1 MNKLKTT
8 ALFLSLIAYLSTIA
22 MASPTKEESTTP
34 KSSATSTEKKAV
46 PKKVLCPDRS
56 NDLYGEHL
64 NLPPSTPHQRKTL
77 TFQPFPL
84 RDEIDKLPFFAPSPS
99 EGIGPGKEETFLAPL
114 PCSDPSP
121 IPQKVTPRQTFYTL
135 LPPQGMGQTVRKRA
149 RLSPLREEIKPVF
162 SVPETPC
169 PITSPAPKS
178 RKILL
183 STRDVYH
190 FLFLVDNQPCN
201 KMISAMA
208 QDISDNVTDDF
219 TRITSHVKMLYLVC
233 FSTICTHANFDTWNL
248 IFNKLTD
255 LEGLISR
262 HYGFENALSESL
274 KKSVRLI
281 NSVYFSKRRGE
292 LISGTSPEI
301 KFFLDRSLPEESFE
315 FFWLFANTSTTKT
328 ELFDDALLNLQK
340 LASNCVCSEER
351 TASNI
356 ASPKNPEFLA
366 NSLNSLLNL
375 LLFINNGKLSDEV
388 KKKSAYILDIISFI
402 GIPKLLKIS
411 ISNKIHSA
419 TY

>member
-1 MNKLKTT
+1 MNKIKTT
-8 ALFLSLIAYLSTIA
+8 ALFLSLIAYLSTIV
-22 MASPTKEESTTP
+22 MAFPTKEESATP
-34 KSSATSTEKKAV
+34 KSSAPSAEKEVAPEKASY
-46 PKKVLCPDRS
+46 PDFS
-56 NDLYGEHL
+56 NNPYGEHL
-64 NLPPSTPHQRKTL
+64 NLPPSIQHQGETH
-77 TFQPFPL
+77 TFKPSPLKSEIYKSPFP
-84 RDEIDKLPFFAPSPS
+84 APSPS
-99 EGIGPGKEETFLAPL
+99 DETGPGEEETFLAPL

-135 LPPQGMGQTVRKRA
+135 LPPQSMGQTVRKRA
-149 RLSPLREEIKPVF
+149 RLSLLREEIKPVF

-274 KKSVRLI
+274 KESVRLI

-301 KFFLDRSLPEESFE
+301 KFFLDSSLPEESFE
-315 FFWLFANTSTTKT
+315 FFWLFTNTSTTQT
-328 ELFDDALLNLQK
+328 ELFYDSLINLQK
-340 LASNCVCSEER
+340 LTSNCVCAEER
-351 TASNI
+351 AASNI
-356 ASPKNPEFLA
+356 DSPKNPKFLA

-375 LLFINNGKLSDEV
+375 LLFINNGKLSYEV
-388 KKKSAYILDIISFI
+388 KERSAYILDIMSFI
-402 GIPKLLKIS
+402 GIPMHLQIS

-419 TY
+419 KY